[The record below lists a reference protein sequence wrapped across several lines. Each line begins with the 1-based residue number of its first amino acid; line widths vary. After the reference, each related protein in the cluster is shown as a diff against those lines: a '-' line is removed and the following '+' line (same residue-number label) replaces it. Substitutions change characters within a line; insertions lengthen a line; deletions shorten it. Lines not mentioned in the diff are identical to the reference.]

1 MRIELELTDNEAEA
15 VRRFLARDFGI
26 IKKLTQYPET
36 VALMKIQN
44 ALEGW
49 EFCVRC
55 ETEQLDAD
63 IWREEFGMCV
73 ECSHAYYAQGE
84 EGIHEA

>member
-1 MRIELELTDNEAEA
+1 MKLELEITDGEALALSE
-15 VRRFLARDFGI
+15 FLAKDFGI
-26 IKKLTQYPET
+26 TKKLTQYPIT
-36 VALMKIQN
+36 IALMKIQN

-63 IWREEFGMCV
+63 IWREELGMCV
-73 ECSHAYYAQGE
+73 ECSHAYYR
-84 EGIHEA
+84 EAETDES

>member
-1 MRIELELTDNEAEA
+1 MKLELELTDSESEAM
-15 VRRFLARDFGI
+15 RRFLAHDFGI

-49 EFCVRC
+49 EFCVTC
-55 ETEQLDAD
+55 ETEQVEAD
-63 IWREEFGMCV
+63 IWREELGMCV
-73 ECSHAYYAQGE
+73 ECSHAYYR
-84 EGIHEA
+84 EAETDES